1 MRECKERKEYDLYFS
16 VFFSLPLS
24 FSVSSL
30 YEAVRVLIERK
41 IHRLPIIDRN
51 SGNSLF
57 IATHKRILH
66 YMYFNVSYNNEGEGE
81 YYYSKQNGNV
91 VEILKLPVFVDFLF

>member
-1 MRECKERKEYDLYFS
+1 MFL
-16 VFFSLPLS
+16 SLPLS

-91 VEILKLPVFVDFLF
+91 VEILKLSVFVDFLFLFFFSYLIKNSHHT

>member
-1 MRECKERKEYDLYFS
+1 MFL
-16 VFFSLPLS
+16 SLPLS

-66 YMYFNVSYNNEGEGE
+66 YMYFNVSYNNGGGGRESITTQ
-81 YYYSKQNGNV
+81 SKMGMW
-91 VEILKLPVFVDFLF
+91 LKF

>member
-1 MRECKERKEYDLYFS
+1 MRECKERKEYDLYFFC
-16 VFFSLPLS
+16 VFLSLPLS

-66 YMYFNVSYNNEGEGE
+66 YMYFNVSYNNEGEG
-81 YYYSKQNGNV
+81 GRV
-91 VEILKLPVFVDFLF
+91 LLLKAKWECG